1 MIKEAIDRLLE
12 LNNPD
17 TIEVKGDRIF
27 RKGGY
32 TEVTDPQADPIH
44 LGTLTAFA
52 AFVDRIE
59 DNRVGGEIIHV
70 ISPTRVEFLGTLRKD
85 MLRDCFAYAA
95 ARIDSTFNC
104 ATWHSQEDF
113 VTSVQAHFSDKGDK
127 KKLLKIAGNI
137 RGGKSS
143 TLVDDGTTQKV
154 STARGVELSGVEE
167 MPNPVSLQPY
177 ETFAEIDQPIRSYIV
192 RVRGDETPQFALFP
206 IPDPMAS
213 HRTCMAIEEW
223 LRSAL
228 SEESA
233 VGILG

>member
-17 TIEVKGDRIF
+17 TIEVKDDRVF

-59 DNRVGGEIIHV
+59 DNRAGGTIVHV
-70 ISPTRVEFLGTLRKD
+70 ISPTKVELLGTLRKD
-85 MLRDCFAYAA
+85 MLRDCFAYAS
-95 ARIDSTFNC
+95 ARIDSEFKC
-104 ATWHSQEDF
+104 ATWHSQDDF
-113 VTSVQAHFSDKGDK
+113 VTSIQAHFADKGDK
-127 KKLLKIAGNI
+127 KKLLKITGNI

-143 TLVDDGTTQKV
+143 TLVDDGITQKV
-154 STARGVELSGVEE
+154 STARGVELSGMEE

-177 ETFAEIDQPIRSYIV
+177 ETFAEIEQPTRQYIV
-192 RVRGDETPQFALFP
+192 RVKGDEQPMFALFAV
-206 IPDPMAS
+206 PDPMAS
-213 HRTCMAIEEW
+213 LRTCALIEAW
-223 LRSAL
+223 LRLTL